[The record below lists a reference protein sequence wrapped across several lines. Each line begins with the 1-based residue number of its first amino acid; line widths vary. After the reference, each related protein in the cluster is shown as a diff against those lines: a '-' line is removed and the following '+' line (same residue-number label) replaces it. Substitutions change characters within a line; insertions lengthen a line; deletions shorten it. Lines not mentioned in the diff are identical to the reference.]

1 VFKTKSYSGIEI
13 FHRLAEALKPAWGGE
28 AEALSRYILKEV
40 LNFDFTDIV
49 AKTSIELDSNKLR
62 QLDEILHRLSRM
74 EPIQYIL
81 GFAYFLN
88 RKFVVT
94 RDVLIPRP
102 ETEELVLLV
111 LEKTTFDNPKILDVG
126 VGSGCIG
133 ISLALETGVNAFTGL
148 DRDQSIID
156 IAGSNAKAQG
166 VNMNALRV
174 NLLNEPIPDTG
185 FDIIVCNPPYVLP
198 SEKTHMRKNV
208 LDFEPGKALFVPE
221 DDPLIFYHRITEQ
234 AARILNPGGML
245 FYEIN
250 EQFGI
255 EVNHLLEEWEFT
267 GVEIKKDIHGKERFA
282 FGWLKGH
289 HS

>member
-1 VFKTKSYSGIEI
+1 MFKTKSYSGIEI